1 MANPVDILLV
11 LAGYLLGSV
20 SFAHL
25 FAVSKGLDLRA
36 IGSGNLGATNA
47 ARCLGSGYGLA
58 VYCLDAAK
66 GAIPV
71 LCASL
76 WMQAAANSWLP
87 ALCGFAAVVGHV
99 WPIWHRFR
107 GGKGVATLTGAM
119 FVLQP
124 VAALS
129 AAGVAFVVAK
139 LSGFIS
145 LASLVYGIALLI
157 ASWFLSDATP
167 PLLSFSGIAMILVFF
182 THRSNIKRLWGGTES
197 RVGDSV

>member
-1 MANPVDILLV
+1 M
-11 LAGYLLGSV
+11 
-20 SFAHL
+20 
-25 FAVSKGLDLRA
+25 
-36 IGSGNLGATNA
+36 
-47 ARCLGSGYGLA
+47 
-58 VYCLDAAK
+58 
-66 GAIPV
+66 
-71 LCASL
+71 
-76 WMQAAANSWLP
+76 
-87 ALCGFAAVVGHV
+87 GHV
-99 WPIWHRFR
+99 WPVWHRFR

-124 VAALS
+124 VAALA

>member
-1 MANPVDILLV
+1 VANPVDILLV
-11 LAGYLLGSV
+11 LAGYFLGSV

-71 LCASL
+71 FCALL
-76 WMQAAANSWLP
+76 WIQAVANSWLP

-99 WPIWHRFR
+99 WPVWHRFR

-124 VAALS
+124 VAALA